1 MELVD
6 IPKDVFPH
14 QKRRSLGLLA
24 ARQERVFW
32 IFIAPWVIGFLFFTG
47 GPILASLFLSF
58 TDYTATN
65 IPSFIGLRNYTG
77 LFTDPLFL
85 KSLSVSVYYTLISL
99 PCSLLAA
106 LGLAVLLNR
115 RVVGS
120 GVFRTIFYMPTVIS
134 GVAVALLWQ
143 WILNPDFGLANYVLN
158 IFHVHGILWFQDE
171 QTVVPSFALMSIWS
185 LGGPMIVFL
194 AALQSIPPEQYEAA
208 SLDGANGWNKFL
220 SITLPLIS
228 PAILFN
234 LITGMIAS
242 LQVFT
247 PAYVITQGGPNF
259 ASEFY
264 VLYLFNNAFQYFK
277 FGYASA
283 QAWILFLIILVLTV
297 LLLQA
302 SRKVVHYET
311 Q

>member
-1 MELVD
+1 MASVD
-6 IPKDVFPH
+6 ISS
-14 QKRRSLGLLA
+14 RSKPRSPGLLA
-24 ARQERVFW
+24 AREERVFW
-32 IFIAPWVIGFLFFTG
+32 LFISPWIIGFLIFTG
-47 GPILASLFLSF
+47 GPIIVSLFLSL

-65 IPSFIGLRNYTG
+65 TPSFIGLRNYTN

-85 KSLSVSVYYTLISL
+85 KSLSVSAYYTLISL
-99 PCSLLAA
+99 PSSLLAA
-106 LGLAVLLNR
+106 MGLAMLLNR
-115 RVVGS
+115 RVAGS

-171 QTVVPSFALMSIWS
+171 RTAIPSFALMSIWS

-194 AALQSIPPEQYEAA
+194 AALQSIPSEQYEAA
-208 SLDGANGWNKFL
+208 SLDGANGWSRFL
-220 SITLPLIS
+220 HITLPLIS

-234 LITGMIAS
+234 IITGMIAS

-277 FGYASA
+277 FGYASG
-283 QAWILFLIILVLTV
+283 QAWILFLIILVLTMV
-297 LLLQA
+297 LLQA
-302 SRKVVHYET
+302 SRKLVHYES

>member
-1 MELVD
+1 MEHVD
-6 IPKDVFPH
+6 IPKDVFSH
-14 QKRRSLGLLA
+14 RKRRSIGSLA
-24 ARQERVFW
+24 AREERVFW
-32 IFIAPWVIGFLFFTG
+32 LFIAPWVIGFLVFTG
-47 GPILASLFLSF
+47 GPILVSLFLSF

-65 IPSFIGLRNYTG
+65 VPSFIGLRNYTD

-85 KSLSVSVYYTLISL
+85 KSLSVSAYYTLISL

-106 LGLAVLLNR
+106 MGLAILLNR
-115 RVVGS
+115 RVAGS
-120 GVFRTIFYMPTVIS
+120 GIFRTIFYMPTVIS

-143 WILNPDFGLANYVLN
+143 WILNPDFGLANYVLG

-171 QTVVPSFALMSIWS
+171 RTAVPSFALMSIWS

-208 SLDGANGWNKFL
+208 SLDGANGWSKFL

-277 FGYASA
+277 FGYASG

-302 SRKVVHYET
+302 SRRVVHYET